1 MMNEPQQEHQW
12 LQRLVGA
19 WTFES
24 DCSMGPGKPR
34 ETFTGTET
42 VRSLGGLWILAEG
55 EGAMPGGG
63 TAHTMMTVGYD
74 VVKGR
79 YVGTWT
85 GSMMAYLWVYDGT
98 MDASG
103 RVLVLEAEGP
113 DFSKEGVM
121 TRYRDEITIESD
133 DLRRLTSRTLG
144 EDGEWHEF
152 VTVTYRRRA

>member
-74 VVKGR
+74 VVK
-79 YVGTWT
+79 
-85 GSMMAYLWVYDGT
+85 VYDGT

-113 DFSKEGVM
+113 NFSKEGAM